1 MSRESR
7 KLRRKARNSELS
19 TPPTTIHSKLDRDPS
34 TRWEGLTARGGQ
46 KLGFTPAGSKI
57 PVDLDDPA
65 APFALHMSACGGG
78 VIEE

>member
-7 KLRRKARNSELS
+7 KLRRKARNSAES
-19 TPPTTIHSKLDRDPS
+19 PGPATIQSKLDRDPS
-34 TRWEGLTARGGQ
+34 TRWKGLLARGGQ
-46 KLGFTPAGSKI
+46 KIGFIPAGSKI